1 MQPTQEG
8 WGAGER
14 EELEK
19 NSEPPSTNWAAKT
32 TALLA
37 AGREKRSKE
46 GAHAQGRASIS
57 YSSFPCLGVEE
68 HLGFPSKQVSSM
80 ALVGLPGPCCQLH
93 LLPLVPVPQKGHV
106 AAGAQAHQ
114 EGGGARCD
122 VGLCSGLKVKA
133 IQVDRPPLGDGHH
146 GGCQCG
152 NAPNSGETDKHC
164 GNGIIS
170 QFGRAVKQALSE
182 STGILW
188 EPRTGS
194 DGG

>member
-114 EGGGARCD
+114 GGGGARCD
-122 VGLCSGLKVKA
+122 VGLCSGLKVKS
-133 IQVDRPPLGDGHH
+133 IQVDRPPVQVLLMGMDIMGGASVETPPTLGRQINTVGM
-146 GGCQCG
+146 
-152 NAPNSGETDKHC
+152 
-164 GNGIIS
+164 
-170 QFGRAVKQALSE
+170 ALSV
-182 STGILW
+182 SL
-188 EPRTGS
+188 
-194 DGG
+194 GGQ